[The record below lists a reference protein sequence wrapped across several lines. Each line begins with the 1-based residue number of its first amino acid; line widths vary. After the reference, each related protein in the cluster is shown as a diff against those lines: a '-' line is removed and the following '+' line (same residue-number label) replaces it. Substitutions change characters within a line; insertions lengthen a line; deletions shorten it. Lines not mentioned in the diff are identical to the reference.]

1 MQLKSLYLHST
12 NALKFIS
19 IFNLQNAVFFMDQM
33 MYQILAQVHYMPDL
47 WKTNANSYVV
57 RDEFVKL
64 FQYKFVS
71 QAFSFICSFLVFSHL
86 PFLRQPFSFARPG
99 LLTRRALESDSN
111 AVYSLILATTQIR
124 PYRWLPAQFHCRGSR
139 RWRCLLFLTNG
150 HASPRKSQVDV

>member
-1 MQLKSLYLHST
+1 M
-12 NALKFIS
+12 
-19 IFNLQNAVFFMDQM
+19 QNAVFFMDQM

-86 PFLRQPFSFARPG
+86 PFLHQPFSFARLG
-99 LLTRRALESDSN
+99 LPTRRAPESDSN

-124 PYRWLPAQFHCRGSR
+124 PYR
-139 RWRCLLFLTNG
+139 
-150 HASPRKSQVDV
+150 